1 MRNRNCVIW
10 VALGVS
16 EYFLCPLLTWNKN
29 AQLEQGEGG
38 GSAVLLAT
46 LLGQSVPAPAEPS
59 PSSSRSRSPPPQTAS
74 STVPKGQL
82 AKRRSRRRSLDAR
95 VTELVF
101 VLFKK
106 QIPNRAKP
114 PLPPGNRES
123 GSRGAAWR
131 ARIKE

>member
-10 VALGVS
+10 VALDVL
-16 EYFLCPLLTWNKN
+16 EYFLCPLLAWNKN
-29 AQLEQGEGG
+29 AQLEQGGAGG
-38 GSAVLLAT
+38 ARLSCPQRCWGSQFQPQ
-46 LLGQSVPAPAEPS
+46 QSPPRPPPAPH
-59 PSSSRSRSPPPQTAS
+59 PPTPQTAS

-82 AKRRSRRRSLDAR
+82 AKRGSRRRSLDAR

-114 PLPPGNRES
+114 PYPRGIGKVAAGGRRGERE
-123 GSRGAAWR
+123 
-131 ARIKE
+131 